1 MLCRFEKENSKR
13 VERYQRASFS
23 ATAAAQW
30 LNIRLQGLG
39 VLMVT
44 AIALIAVLEHNYHS
58 VDPGIYFISRNF
70 TFCHSKVSVGL
81 EYGH

>member
-58 VDPGIYFISRNF
+58 VDPGIHFISPRISPF
-70 TFCHSKVSVGL
+70 VSLKLV
-81 EYGH
+81 